1 MAKKLVTAFER
12 ASGFP
17 EILDYNNPKTTIG
30 PFTRWHLY
38 QKPNGRR
45 ESFSTA
51 FLSPDVLEVNGRG
64 VNGRKLKLFSDSTAL
79 RVIFSN
85 PVCFVTRN
93 RRVNAAILGRRT
105 TSPLVRY
112 QLFSFESLDKSGRA
126 LCLGE
131 TALFQSQVN
140 RLLTNLR
147 NNGIKVTAV
156 HNHWLFENPRLM
168 YIHWESIDNPIEFAK
183 KVKRSIAFLG

>member
-1 MAKKLVTAFER
+1 MRLCDQFSRILGATEH
-12 ASGFP
+12 
-17 EILDYNNPKTTIG
+17 EITKG
-30 PFTRWHLY
+30 
-38 QKPNGRR
+38 
-45 ESFSTA
+45 
-51 FLSPDVLEVNGRG
+51 
-64 VNGRKLKLFSDSTAL
+64 
-79 RVIFSN
+79 

-93 RRVNAAILGRRT
+93 RRVNAAIMGRRT

-131 TALFQSQVN
+131 TALFQNQVN

-147 NNGIKVTAV
+147 KNGVNVTAV
-156 HNHWLFENPRLM
+156 HNHWLNENPRLM
-168 YIHWESIDNPIEFAK
+168 YIHWESIDNPISFAR

>member
-1 MAKKLVTAFER
+1 MANHVK
-12 ASGFP
+12 ASP
-17 EILDYNNPKTTIG
+17 EFRRLCNEFSAILGGTEHEITKG
-30 PFTRWHLY
+30 
-38 QKPNGRR
+38 
-45 ESFSTA
+45 
-51 FLSPDVLEVNGRG
+51 
-64 VNGRKLKLFSDSTAL
+64 
-79 RVIFSN
+79 

-131 TALFQSQVN
+131 TALFQNQVN
-140 RLLTNLR
+140 RLLSNLR

-156 HNHWLFENPRLM
+156 HNHWLFEKPRLM
-168 YIHWESIDNPIEFAK
+168 YIHWESIDDPIAFAR

>member
-1 MAKKLVTAFER
+1 MAKQVNVSPAF
-12 ASGFP
+12 
-17 EILDYNNPKTTIG
+17 
-30 PFTRWHLY
+30 
-38 QKPNGRR
+38 RR
-45 ESFSTA
+45 LCDQFSTILGA
-51 FLSPDVLEVNGRG
+51 TEHEITKG
-64 VNGRKLKLFSDSTAL
+64 
-79 RVIFSN
+79 

-131 TALFQSQVN
+131 TALFQNQVN
-140 RLLTNLR
+140 RLLSNLR

>member
-1 MAKKLVTAFER
+1 MIRMAVK
-12 ASGFP
+12 ASPQFVRLCNRFSAILGGTEH
-17 EILDYNNPKTTIG
+17 EITKG
-30 PFTRWHLY
+30 
-38 QKPNGRR
+38 
-45 ESFSTA
+45 
-51 FLSPDVLEVNGRG
+51 
-64 VNGRKLKLFSDSTAL
+64 
-79 RVIFSN
+79 

-93 RRVNAAILGRRT
+93 RVINASILGRRT

-112 QLFSFESLDKSGRA
+112 QLFSFESLDKNGRA

-131 TALFQSQVN
+131 TALFQNQVN

-147 NNGIKVTAV
+147 KNGVTITAV
-156 HNHWLFENPRLM
+156 HNHWLNESPRLM

>member
-1 MAKKLVTAFER
+1 MAEVQVSPAFRKLCDR
-12 ASGFP
+12 
-17 EILDYNNPKTTIG
+17 
-30 PFTRWHLY
+30 
-38 QKPNGRR
+38 
-45 ESFSTA
+45 FSTI
-51 FLSPDVLEVNGRG
+51 LGGTEHEITKG
-64 VNGRKLKLFSDSTAL
+64 
-79 RVIFSN
+79 

-131 TALFQSQVN
+131 TALFQNQVN

>member
-1 MAKKLVTAFER
+1 MAEQVSVSPAFRKLC
-12 ASGFP
+12 
-17 EILDYNNPKTTIG
+17 N
-30 PFTRWHLY
+30 
-38 QKPNGRR
+38 Q
-45 ESFSTA
+45 FSTI
-51 FLSPDVLEVNGRG
+51 LGGTEHTITKG
-64 VNGRKLKLFSDSTAL
+64 
-79 RVIFSN
+79 

-93 RRVNAAILGRRT
+93 RRINASILGRRT

-131 TALFQSQVN
+131 TALFQNQVN

-147 NNGIKVTAV
+147 NNGIIVTAV

-168 YIHWESIDNPIEFAK
+168 YIHWESIDNPIDFAK

>member
-1 MAKKLVTAFER
+1 MAKHVAVSPAF
-12 ASGFP
+12 
-17 EILDYNNPKTTIG
+17 
-30 PFTRWHLY
+30 
-38 QKPNGRR
+38 RR
-45 ESFSTA
+45 LCNQFSTILGA
-51 FLSPDVLEVNGRG
+51 TEHEITKG
-64 VNGRKLKLFSDSTAL
+64 
-79 RVIFSN
+79 

-93 RRVNAAILGRRT
+93 RRVNATILGRRT

-131 TALFQSQVN
+131 TALFQNQVN